1 MAEEKPKSGGPEGG
15 KSPDQPSR
23 IHIDSD
29 WKREAQAEKERL
41 NREVEAEMA
50 RPRPAPAAGAGRPAS
65 AGPGAAAPGMRS
77 SAGAPA
83 QEAAYGPE
91 AHGQGIPAA
100 SLSVLIEMLA
110 TQAAISMSD
119 QHDPETGQPLQN
131 LDLAKHTIDLMGVL
145 ETKTQGNLTDDERR
159 LLDTLLYELRM
170 AYVSA
175 AS

>member
-1 MAEEKPKSGGPEGG
+1 MAQENPKSGGPEGG

-50 RPRPAPAAGAGRPAS
+50 RPRPAPAAGAGHPAS
-65 AGPGAAAPGMRS
+65 GGPAVAPGMRS
-77 SAGAPA
+77 AAGAPA

-100 SLSVLIEMLA
+100 SLGVLIEMLA

-131 LDLAKHTIDLMGVL
+131 LELAKHYIDLLGVL
-145 ETKTQGNLTDDERR
+145 ESKTQGNTTDDERR